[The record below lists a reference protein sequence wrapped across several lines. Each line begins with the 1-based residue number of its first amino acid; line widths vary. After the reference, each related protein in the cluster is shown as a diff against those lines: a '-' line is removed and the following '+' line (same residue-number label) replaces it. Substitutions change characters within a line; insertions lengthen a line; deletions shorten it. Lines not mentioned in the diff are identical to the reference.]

1 VFNDG
6 VRRRRAAA
14 WLLSI
19 PLMVVGSE
27 VAHVLAYR
35 WVYPQ
40 AQVRLR
46 ALLATG
52 HSYML
57 GPAGFWP
64 LLFGVVGGIELVAVS
79 WVLVGSVSRSAYKP
93 VPAWAFG
100 LVPPIGFVVQ
110 EFLERWL
117 AGISFPWQ
125 MVLEPTFRI
134 GLLLQIPF
142 GLAGFLLARLLL
154 GAADHV
160 RRALWPIFEL
170 PRLVAGVCQRAPE
183 TGWLPRVA
191 VLAGGHAGR
200 GPPFLIADC

>member
-125 MVLEPTFRI
+125 M
-134 GLLLQIPF
+134 
-142 GLAGFLLARLLL
+142 LARLLL